1 MTIDSPRVDTSAH
14 RWRAAKHGWVRYRV
28 FAMLLTL
35 LLYGCSAAQQ
45 QPTAFPTIT
54 APPQPTITTTVLQPG
69 ALAETENCPLEPVVA
84 PTLPA
89 IIPGY
94 AQLDPSTN
102 LHITGQYRQTIDLA
116 DYRLKITGSVAHPLE
131 LTYDQLRCLPHQQV
145 ETVLICPGYFEDF
158 AGWSGVPL
166 RDLLGLVQP
175 LEGAKT
181 VTMRGAD
188 EYSTVMSLE
197 EANLSDNLIA
207 YQWEDEPLPI
217 LHGFPVRAVMPTMR
231 GSRWVK
237 WLLEISVE

>member
-1 MTIDSPRVDTSAH
+1 MV
-14 RWRAAKHGWVRYRV
+14 
-28 FAMLLTL
+28 LLAVWITA
-35 LLYGCSAAQQ
+35 CSAA
-45 QPTAFPTIT
+45 T
-54 APPQPTITTTVLQPG
+54 PQPTTTPTATQPAQPTTTATALLPG
-69 ALAETENCPLEPVVA
+69 ALAEMENCPLEPVIA

-94 AQLDPSTN
+94 TQLDPSTN
-102 LHITGQYRQTIDLA
+102 LHITGQYRQTIELA
-116 DYRLKITGSVAHPLE
+116 EYRLKITGSVAHPQE
-131 LTYDQLRCLPHQQV
+131 LTYDQLRCLPRQEV

-158 AGWSGVPL
+158 ARWSGVPL
-166 RDLLGLVQP
+166 RDLLGLAQP
-175 LEGAKT
+175 LESAKS

-188 EYSTVMSLE
+188 EYSTVMTLE